1 MRWLALAIVAIFLR
15 LRKSSSMPEVEKRDD
30 QDQGHEDGRD
40 KRNAHKPRKHELSFA
55 GARWRLGDPDNVVK
69 SPE

>member
-1 MRWLALAIVAIFLR
+1 
-15 LRKSSSMPEVEKRDD
+15 MPEVEKRDD

-40 KRNAHKPRKHELSFA
+40 KRNAHKPRKHELSFD

>member
-1 MRWLALAIVAIFLR
+1 
-15 LRKSSSMPEVEKRDD
+15 MPEVEKRDD

-40 KRNAHKPRKHELSFA
+40 ERDADKPRKHELLFA
-55 GARWRLGDPDNVVK
+55 GAGRRLGNTDNVVK

>member
-1 MRWLALAIVAIFLR
+1 
-15 LRKSSSMPEVEKRDD
+15 MPEVEKRDD

-40 KRNAHKPRKHELSFA
+40 KRDAHKPRKHELSFA
-55 GARWRLGDPDNVVK
+55 GAGRRFGNTDNVVK

>member
-1 MRWLALAIVAIFLR
+1 MRWLALAIVASLLR

-30 QDQGHEDGRD
+30 QDQGHEDGHD
-40 KRNAHKPRKHELSFA
+40 KRDADKPRKHELSFA
-55 GARWRLGDPDNVVK
+55 GAGRRFGNTYNVVK